1 MYVGTEYRH
10 VGREHILYFSV
21 LQVEERRQK
30 HAANQQQ
37 TGYILYIH
45 IIVRYILTR
54 EPTNN

>member
-10 VGREHILYFSV
+10 VGREHILYFPCSR
-21 LQVEERRQK
+21 LRKEDKK